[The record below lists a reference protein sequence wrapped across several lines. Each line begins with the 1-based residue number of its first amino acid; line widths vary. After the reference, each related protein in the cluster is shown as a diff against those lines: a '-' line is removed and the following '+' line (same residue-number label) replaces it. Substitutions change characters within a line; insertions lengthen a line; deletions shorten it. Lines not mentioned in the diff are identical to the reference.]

1 MKSQKRA
8 PRWHPALGTSCL
20 ASLLMHVFFICRIL
34 ITSVSPYVVGAGITY
49 HAWQRIVRRK
59 LKLHVQVVEQSKR
72 LTANRTIRLKKNAD
86 KWTEVHWKKVSGI
99 CSTALVSIFM
109 NHLDENTKD
118 LLTKLWTAQRMGGRK
133 EQGSQRGTQKKPYQN
148 EYSVFLEFF

>member
-20 ASLLMHVFFICRIL
+20 ASLLMHAWYFSLAGFSSL
-34 ITSVSPYVVGAGITY
+34 LYLPVVGGGITY

-72 LTANRTIRLKKNAD
+72 LTANRTISLKKKNAD
-86 KWTEVHWKKVSGI
+86 KWTEVHWKKMSGI

-118 LLTKLWTAQRMGGRK
+118 LLTKLWIAQRMGGRK
-133 EQGSQRGTQKKPYQN
+133 EQGSQHGTQKKQ
-148 EYSVFLEFF
+148 